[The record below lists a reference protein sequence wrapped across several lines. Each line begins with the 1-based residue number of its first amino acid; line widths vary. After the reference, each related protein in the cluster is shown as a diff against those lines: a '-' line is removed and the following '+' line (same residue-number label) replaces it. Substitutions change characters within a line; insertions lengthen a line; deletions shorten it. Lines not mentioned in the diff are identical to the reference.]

1 MHCFNAAT
9 LEREYTILTNPV
21 VTSCPSSGSI
31 GYGPLALG
39 PRWLAYSG
47 SPVDV
52 SNAGRVSPQHL
63 TPSASFPS
71 SVSNGSRVAQYAV
84 ESSKHL
90 AVGIATLGDIGYKKL
105 SRYCSELL
113 PESNHTL
120 LSGVSRSKA
129 NGIVNGKN
137 GHLPDMESVG
147 MVCIYYSKLLVLC
160 YFFLFVSCLQS

>member
-21 VTSCPSSGSI
+21 VTGFPGSGGGI

-47 SPVDV
+47 SPIDV
-52 SNAGRVSPQHL
+52 SKAGRVSPQHL
-63 TPSASFPS
+63 TPSATFS
-71 SVSNGSRVAQYAV
+71 SSASNGNRVAQYAV

-90 AVGIATLGDIGYKKL
+90 AAGIATLGDMGYKKL

-113 PESNHTL
+113 PDSNSSVQ
-120 LSGVSRSKA
+120 SGVTGSK
-129 NGIVNGKN
+129 VNGAVN
-137 GHLPDMESVG
+137 GHSGHLPDIDSVG
-147 MVCIYYSKLLVLC
+147 MVRISNC
-160 YFFLFVSCLQS
+160 